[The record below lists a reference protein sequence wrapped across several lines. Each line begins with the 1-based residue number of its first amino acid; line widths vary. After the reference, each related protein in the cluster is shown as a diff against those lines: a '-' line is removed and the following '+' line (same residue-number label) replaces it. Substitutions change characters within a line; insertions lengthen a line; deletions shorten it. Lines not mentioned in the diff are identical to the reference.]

1 MVRPTLIDQIRVKQ
15 MQDGDLVKEVEKIMN
30 RELGNDFVII
40 QDGMLV
46 MKGRIYMPNVNDL
59 RKAIMEKTHF
69 SAYAM
74 HPDSTKMY

>member
-1 MVRPTLIDQIRVKQ
+1 
-15 MQDGDLVKEVEKIMN
+15 MQDGDLIKEVEKIMN

-46 MKGRIYMPNVNDL
+46 MKGRIYMPNVDDL
-59 RKAIMEKTHF
+59 RKAIMEKSHF

-74 HPDSTKMY
+74 HLDSTKMY